1 MSQRHVRLACVL
13 LAAFVP
19 SACFEE
25 RERQMK
31 QVSQDEAVLKS
42 VTAAVNQV
50 VRNAADCDAARAAM
64 PEARQKLSEAF
75 GQVKEEVSQQT
86 LRVLDAQL
94 KRVADACP

>member
-1 MSQRHVRLACVL
+1 MSQRNVRFAALAVL
-13 LAAFVP
+13 VLAGA
-19 SACFEE
+19 ACFKE
-25 RERQMK
+25 RERQIK
-31 QVSQDEAVLKS
+31 QVGQDEAVLRG

-50 VRNAADCDAARAAM
+50 VRSAGDCDAAKAAM

-75 GQVKEEVSQQT
+75 GQVKEEASQQT